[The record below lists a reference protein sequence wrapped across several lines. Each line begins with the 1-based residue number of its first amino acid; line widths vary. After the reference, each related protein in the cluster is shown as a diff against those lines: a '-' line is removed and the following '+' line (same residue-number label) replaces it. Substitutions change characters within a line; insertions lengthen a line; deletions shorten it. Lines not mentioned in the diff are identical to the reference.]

1 MNFRDLPRCT
11 QQNTCNFL
19 SNPIDNR
26 ARCSVAN
33 PIFFTFNPMPN
44 FPIRHSLKAK
54 RRQGDKGEANNL

>member
-1 MNFRDLPRCT
+1 MNFRDLPFVRSKT
-11 QQNTCNFL
+11 LAIFL